1 MLVQEVLESLRHD
14 LWILRIVESA
24 GDMRAPV
31 QDVELVEPL
40 DHVGYPITF
49 SPQR

>member
-1 MLVQEVLESLRHD
+1 
-14 LWILRIVESA
+14 
-24 GDMRAPV
+24 MRAPV